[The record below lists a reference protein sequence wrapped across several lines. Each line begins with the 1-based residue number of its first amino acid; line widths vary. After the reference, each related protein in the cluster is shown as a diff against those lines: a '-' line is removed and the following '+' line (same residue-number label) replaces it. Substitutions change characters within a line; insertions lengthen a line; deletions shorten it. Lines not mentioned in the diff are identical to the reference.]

1 MPRAITYL
9 LKKKNPDGMVLGLFY
24 TWQKCALG
32 NLPKV
37 SLWVRERGKKW
48 RWDSVPKEQIPFMLL
63 NGRAT

>member
-1 MPRAITYL
+1 
-9 LKKKNPDGMVLGLFY
+9 MVLGLFY